1 MNLTN
6 IFLICILL
14 FTVFA
19 DFIFKKFNKQSN
31 INSLVINN
39 IDEAPIKKNRFFS
52 KPSILFGM
60 TQNISYKN
68 FDFSGENH

>member
-14 FTVFA
+14 FAVFA
-19 DFIFKKFNKQSN
+19 DFIFKKFKKQSN

-39 IDEAPIKKNRFFS
+39 IDKTPNRKNRNFS
-52 KPSILFGM
+52 KPSILF
-60 TQNISYKN
+60 TILVALSLISLFINI
-68 FDFSGENH
+68 